1 MGLESVGKM
10 DKIISSL
17 RFRDLYYLV
26 TLAKEQN
33 FSRAAE
39 RCSVSQPALS
49 NQIRKLEELLGV
61 KIFDRNSRNV
71 RITRKGYDVIFH
83 AKQLLTA
90 AQQLSTLQDPL
101 VESPPTP
108 AVDFKAAVDSEAD
121 TTLPA

>member
-1 MGLESVGKM
+1 M

-26 TLAKEQN
+26 ALAKEKN

-49 NQIRKLEELLGV
+49 NQIRKLEDLFGV

-90 AQQLSTLQDPL
+90 AQQLSTIKDLAVETVPPVQDAAADSKLPL
-101 VESPPTP
+101 GN
-108 AVDFKAAVDSEAD
+108 A
-121 TTLPA
+121 

>member
-1 MGLESVGKM
+1 M

-26 TLAKEQN
+26 ALAREKN

-49 NQIRKLEELLGV
+49 NQIRKLEDLLSV
-61 KIFDRNSRNV
+61 KIFERNSRNV
-71 RITRKGYDVIFH
+71 RVTRKGYEVIFH

-90 AQQLSTLQDPL
+90 AQQLSTIKDLA
-101 VESPPTP
+101 VEVVPPEQAT
-108 AVDFKAAVDSEAD
+108 AVDLN
-121 TTLPA
+121 LPLGNS